1 MSAPVSRRRVHEAR
15 RRQARNDLLA
25 AFACWLLMIGIG
37 SWLLMLWLVSGGWLS

>member
-25 AFACWLLMIGIG
+25 VEMVRA
-37 SWLLMLWLVSGGWLS
+37 LVAAHGGEAS